1 MRKIKE
7 NRKMAETDYSKYII
21 REPLAFNIFP
31 PYKPRM
37 LFDSANHFPEMGFG
51 IRYTY
56 IISPIEM
63 ERPHAHDFD
72 QFFCFMGTPEDMQ
85 VFDGEVELY
94 LGEEETKNIID
105 STTVV
110 FVPRGMIH
118 CPIIWKR
125 VSQPMMFINVVLS
138 ARYTRTVSR
147 EGFYNTLE
155 LDARKVSVKES
166 ASILGADV
174 PEPTY
179 LPEGYKIQETYL
191 QDNRLRLLISD
202 DKMAKRKI
210 TIGDAT
216 GSREKYAF
224 ESKMEIS
231 YRWHPRGKP
240 DGLKE
245 AGVPITIGKGQ
256 GILADR
262 EINDEL
268 IWLLPPQSTREQKG
282 QFEIVISASK
292 SLAREELV
300 KTAESIGG

>member
-1 MRKIKE
+1 
-7 NRKMAETDYSKYII
+7 MAEVDYSKYII

-56 IISPIEM
+56 IISPIVM

-110 FVPRGMIH
+110 FVPKGMIH

-138 ARYTRTVSR
+138 AKYTRTVSR
-147 EGFYNTLE
+147 EGFHNTLE
-155 LDARKVSVKES
+155 LNAREVSIKE
-166 ASILGADV
+166 AGSILGVDIPA
-174 PEPTY
+174 PAY
-179 LPEGYKIQETYL
+179 LPDAYKIQETYL

-202 DKMAKRKI
+202 DKLTKRKI

-231 YRWHPRGKP
+231 YRWHPEGKLG
-240 DGLKE
+240 GLTE
-245 AGVPITIGKGQ
+245 AGLPIKVGKGQ

-262 EINDEL
+262 EINAEL
-268 IWLLPPQSTREQKG
+268 IWLLPPSSTPGQKG
-282 QFEIVISASK
+282 QFEIAISAGK

>member
-1 MRKIKE
+1 
-7 NRKMAETDYSKYII
+7 MAEKDYSKYII

-56 IISPIEM
+56 LISPIEM

-105 STTVV
+105 CTTVV
-110 FVPRGMIH
+110 YIPKGMIH

-125 VSQPMMFINVVLS
+125 VSQPMMFINIVLS
-138 ARYTRTVSR
+138 SQYTRTVAH
-147 EGFYNTLE
+147 EGFHNTLE
-155 LDARKVSVKES
+155 LDAKEVSIKE
-166 ASILGADV
+166 AGNILGVAI
-174 PEPTY
+174 PEPAY
-179 LPEGYKIQETYL
+179 LPDGYKVQEIYL

-202 DKMAKRKI
+202 EHLMKRKI

-216 GSREKYAF
+216 GARQRYAF

-231 YRWHPRGKP
+231 YRWLPEGKP
-240 DGLKE
+240 EGLKE
-245 AGVPITIGKGQ
+245 AGVPVTIGKGQ
-256 GILADR
+256 GIRADR
-262 EINDEL
+262 EINAEL
-268 IWLLPPQSTREQKG
+268 IWLLPQQTTPERKG
-282 QFEIVISASK
+282 QFEIVIYASK
-292 SLAREELV
+292 SMTQDELV
-300 KTAESIGG
+300 KTAESIVS